1 MRLRSMSRRV
11 MASVLAVALLLPT
24 LAQASRIVHCESRHQ
39 MYKRCEVDTDGRV
52 SIERQTSYSSCRQ
65 GQNWGYDHRSIWVD
79 RGCGAD
85 FRVGGGSDRNKA
97 VAVGAA
103 VAGLA
108 VLAALA
114 SRSDNHS
121 ADTAAWAVG
130 SFRGYDEFER
140 TNVELNIVP
149 GGSLTGRAGS
159 HDFTGNL
166 SGNDLQAGR
175 TRFRIERSGNGFIA
189 TDVANAGHRVVFVRA
204 GSGY

>member
-1 MRLRSMSRRV
+1 MSRRV
-11 MASVLAVALLLPT
+11 MASVLAGALLLPT
-24 LAQASRIVHCESRHQ
+24 LAQASRVVHCESRHH
-39 MYKRCEVDTDGRV
+39 MYQRCEVDTEGRV
-52 SIERQTSYSSCRQ
+52 AIERQTSYTTCRQ
-65 GQNWGYDHRSIWVD
+65 GENWGYDHRSIWVD

-85 FRVGGGSDRNKA
+85 FRVGNDGGSKHHNKA
-97 VAVGAA
+97 IAVGAA

-140 TNVELNIVP
+140 TNVELNIAP

-166 SGNDLQAGR
+166 SGSDLQAGR

-189 TDVANAGHRVVFVRA
+189 TDVSNAGHRVAFVRA
-204 GSGY
+204 GSSY